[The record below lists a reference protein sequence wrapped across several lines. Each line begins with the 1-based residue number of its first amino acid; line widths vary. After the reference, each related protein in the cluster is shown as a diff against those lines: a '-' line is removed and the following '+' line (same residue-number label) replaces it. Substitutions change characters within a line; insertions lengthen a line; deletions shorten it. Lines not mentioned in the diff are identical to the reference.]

1 MSNTIKRLLALLL
14 ALCMLSALFVGCTK
28 DPVDD
33 TQPVDQSTEP
43 SNEDQTDPTDPV
55 TPEKAEYTYNAASS
69 ALGSNWNPHT
79 WETNSDSSVL
89 SYLSMG
95 FVSLSIDDS
104 ENGVYQWVY
113 DMATSIEDVTAA
125 NQADLDK
132 YAVTLPAGQTS
143 ADVTEGYVYEI
154 KLNENAC
161 WQDGTPINAD
171 SYIYSMEQLLNSGMK
186 NYRANLFYSGESAV
200 AGGNAYYKSGTTSYE
215 EVVGIAAAMEELVKA
230 EDGSY
235 TTADGAPVFIAMTQ
249 TLTWLQ
255 GDSLEALNAAGYMG
269 AGYLDQASYDAL
281 IAMIDQNGNVA
292 LNDETLA
299 LLVAMITF
307 NPDAWGETEADAINY
322 LVYPFENPVVGFE
335 TVGCYKVD
343 DYTIR
348 YVCQTAIEKNYFLT
362 SCTDTWLVYEPL
374 YEAGKETT
382 GNLTTTNYGTS
393 VETTMSYGP
402 YKLESYQP
410 GKQMVFVQNENW
422 WGWEEDEAGNL
433 VSYTDFLVDGES
445 VQQYQTTR
453 VVIDVMDPAAMK
465 QAFLK
470 GALTEWSPE
479 TEDLLTYS
487 TSDVLYKVD
496 ETYTQSFFFNT
507 NVDALKAMDESKG
520 NTNSVVLSNTNFRNA
535 FSLAIDRTEWVTA
548 TPGYKPAY
556 AVMNTLYFYDVY
568 NDPTSSYRGSDEAM
582 QAICN
587 VYGVEFGEGTP
598 YATLKDA
605 YESINGYNL
614 TEAQALMKTACEEL
628 VAAGLYTAGDPI
640 HIRIGYK
647 KGTLDNTDNQ
657 QVELMNK
664 YINAAIEG
672 SGFGPITLEAVGD
685 LEDRYG
691 DVPAGNFAIG
701 YGAWGGAAFYPF
713 RNFQVYC
720 DPNQYAV
727 NELGCYDPTTTDLTL
742 VVEGEEV
749 TMTWYE
755 WSGALIGTGAYAT
768 ADNKVKL
775 SITAQMEE
783 AWLKLFY
790 RIPLAATTASFMLAY
805 KVSYYTEDYNI
816 MYDFGGMRLMTYN
829 YTDAEWTDY
838 IAECGGTISYE

>member
-1 MSNTIKRLLALLL
+1 MSNTMKRLLALLL
-14 ALCMLSALFVGCTK
+14 AVCMLSALFVGCAK
-28 DPVDD
+28 DPAQPDNSDD
-33 TQPVDQSTEP
+33 GQES
-43 SNEDQTDPTDPV
+43 SN
-55 TPEKAEYTYNAASS
+55 TPESSDTPAAEKASYTYNAASS
-69 ALGSNWNPHT
+69 ALGTNWNPHT
-79 WETNSDSSVL
+79 WETNADDTIL
-89 SYLSMG
+89 GYLSAG
-95 FVSLSIDDS
+95 FVDLSIEDS

-113 DMATSIEDVTAA
+113 DMATSIEDVTAD

-132 YAVTLPAGQTS
+132 YAVTLPAGKTS

-154 KLNENAC
+154 KLNENAA

-171 SYIYSMEQLLNSGMK
+171 TYIYSMEQLLNSSMK
-186 NYRANLFYSGESAV
+186 NYRANLYYAGESAV
-200 AGGNAYYKSGTTSYE
+200 AGGNAFYKSGTTTYE
-215 EVVGIAAAMEELVKA
+215 EVTGVVAAMEDLTKA

-235 TTADGAPVFIAMTQ
+235 TLEDGTAVMIAMTQ
-249 TLTWLQ
+249 GLSWLG
-255 GDSLEALNAAGYMG
+255 GDSLESLNAAGYMG
-269 AGYLDQASYDAL
+269 AGYLGAEQYEALMAMADA
-281 IAMIDQNGNVA
+281 NGNIA

-299 LLVAMITF
+299 LLVEMITF
-307 NPDAWGETEADAINY
+307 APEVWGETEADAVNY
-322 LVYPFENPVVGFE
+322 LVYAFENPVVGYE
-335 TVGCYKVD
+335 SVGCYKVD

-362 SCTDTWLVYEPL
+362 SCTDTWLVYEGL

-382 GNLTTTNYGTS
+382 GSLTTTNYGTS

-410 GKQMVFVQNENW
+410 AKQIVLVQNENW
-422 WGWEEDEAGNL
+422 YGWEEDEAGNL
-433 VSYTDFLVDGES
+433 VSYTNYLVDGES

-453 VVIDVMDPAAMK
+453 IVIDVMDSAAMK

-507 NVDALKAMDESKG
+507 DVDALKAMDASKG
-520 NTNSVVLSNTNFRNA
+520 NTNSVVLSNQNFRNA

-587 VYGVEFGEGTP
+587 VYGVEYGEGTP

-628 VAAGLYTAGDPI
+628 VADGLYTAGDPI
-640 HIRIGYK
+640 HIRIAYK
-647 KGTLDNTDNQ
+647 KGTMDSTDNQ
-657 QVELMNK
+657 QVELIQK
-664 YINAAIEG
+664 YLNAALEG
-672 SGFGPITLEAVGD
+672 SGFGALTLEGIGNLD
-685 LEDRYG
+685 DRYS
-691 DVPAGNFAIG
+691 DVPNGNFAIG

-720 DPNQYAV
+720 DTDQYNV
-727 NELGCYDPTTTDLTL
+727 NETGCYDPKTTNLTL
-742 VVEGEEV
+742 TVEGEEV

-755 WSGALIGTGAYAT
+755 WSGALIGTGAYAN

-783 AWLKLFY
+783 AWLGLYY

-816 MYDFGGMRLMTYN
+816 MYDFGGMRLMSYN
-829 YTDAEWTDY
+829 YTDAEWDAYVT
-838 IAECGGTISYE
+838 ECGGTISYE